1 MASATDIVF
10 NLEAII
16 IFLDITYWHTEIN
29 LIKKHRFFII
39 LNLTKILLSAI
50 NLFLAQLIIIR
61 IKKIQKEKVEES
73 LKIVNDK
80 SEKLKIVTMGFENGS
95 MFKAGKLIAKEKED
109 EDKSSNSDDSND
121 DENEENEDQSK
132 GSLSS
137 DSD

>member
-50 NLFLAQLIIIR
+50 NLFLA
-61 IKKIQKEKVEES
+61 
-73 LKIVNDK
+73 
-80 SEKLKIVTMGFENGS
+80 
-95 MFKAGKLIAKEKED
+95 
-109 EDKSSNSDDSND
+109 
-121 DENEENEDQSK
+121 
-132 GSLSS
+132 
-137 DSD
+137 